1 MGFSAGFYLFH
12 KFVNTEIAQPLGT
25 ILCVVTMTSFERLA
39 IYSNDFRLSLSGS
52 PNENSRLTASGTLRL
67 Q

>member
-25 ILCVVTMTSFERLA
+25 ILCVVTMTSFELLEEANRANLPQG
-39 IYSNDFRLSLSGS
+39 L
-52 PNENSRLTASGTLRL
+52 
-67 Q
+67 